1 MRFFLPWSL
10 VFAAVSS
17 ACPPTPP
24 NDHEA
29 RDVVTSSREVLAASD
44 SKARLLGVETLSV
57 PLSITVSARAQI
69 ATAERVVLV
78 IEGIEL
84 LELGGTFEVFLDP
97 PETAEF
103 DRSNE
108 AYVGELAVFGKKGE
122 TPEST
127 RTLDVTARLRALGG
141 SERLEDRTRPLRI
154 VFRSG
159 ASLDEGASA
168 PALRVKRLTLEVR

>member
-1 MRFFLPWSL
+1 M
-10 VFAAVSS
+10 
-17 ACPPTPP
+17 
-24 NDHEA
+24 
-29 RDVVTSSREVLAASD
+29 TSSRAVLAASD
-44 SKARLLGVETLSV
+44 SKARVLGVETLSV
-57 PLSITVSARAQI
+57 PLSITASARTQL

-84 LELGGTFEVFLDP
+84 LELGGSFEVFLDP
-97 PETAEF
+97 PETGAF

-127 RTLDVTARLRALGG
+127 RTLDVTSRLRALGW
-141 SERLEDRTRPLRI
+141 SERLDDRSHPLRI
-154 VFRSG
+154 VFRSD
-159 ASLDEGASA
+159 ASANEGASA